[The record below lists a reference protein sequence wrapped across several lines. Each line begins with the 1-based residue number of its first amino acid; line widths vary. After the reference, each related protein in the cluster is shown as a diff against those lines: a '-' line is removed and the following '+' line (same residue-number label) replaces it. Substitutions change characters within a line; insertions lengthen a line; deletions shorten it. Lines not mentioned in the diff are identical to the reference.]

1 MPRLTTLVPRTP
13 MGFLLSCE
21 QCQTTF
27 EKNIELSQYKFALW
41 NGLDSDDRILTDSE
55 EITGVKYGIAIVR
68 QEHDGVGF
76 YNLGAKSSNPSIVN
90 KYINEIGQYENFVSE
105 FQEKTRQLFRIAK
118 KFKFKVSSSLVKTKK
133 LGHQFG
139 NLYLTEREYEC
150 VNYLIRGK
158 TAEEIAIILNI
169 SKRTAEAH
177 VQNIKR
183 KMNCYNQFRLG
194 YLLGRLGIGMN

>member
-27 EKNIELSQYKFALW
+27 E
-41 NGLDSDDRILTDSE
+41 
-55 EITGVKYGIAIVR
+55 
-68 QEHDGVGF
+68 
-76 YNLGAKSSNPSIVN
+76 
-90 KYINEIGQYENFVSE
+90 
-105 FQEKTRQLFRIAK
+105 EKTNPLFRIAK
-118 KFKFKVSSSLVKTKK
+118 KFKLSVSSNSVKTKK

-139 NLYLTEREYEC
+139 SLYLTVREYEC
-150 VNYLIRGK
+150 VDYLIRGK

-169 SKRTAEAH
+169 SKRTVETH

-194 YLLGRLGIGMN
+194 YLLGRLDIELESPRFFSFQ